1 MTRRN
6 RPSRSRRKPADT
18 HTGNPRLSNV
28 LEQDQ
33 AASPA
38 LRGTWIVPSLLASY
52 AVLAVVMTWPVAA
65 RLTTHIAGEHDDLY
79 VAQWDCWW
87 VGKVVSEGR
96 NPLFTDDLFYPE
108 GVSLRF
114 HSVSWLT
121 GLIAAPLRS
130 LFGATAGY
138 NLTFLLQTWLCAV
151 AMFALVRHLTGRRSA
166 AWMAGLIFA
175 FAPYRMSQAT
185 AHPNLAFLAAVPLV
199 TLFVSKAITDRK
211 PRFAW
216 LAGLSLALVLLTGAH
231 IFIMTVAL
239 VTMIVTATLVRR
251 RQWAD
256 RRAWIAL
263 AHFAAACVV
272 LVAPLMFQY
281 IGGAGEDA
289 MGAALSLTEAETMQT
304 DPSAWVTPSRYH
316 PWWGD
321 AFDAQYDKFVA
332 NRPWV
337 ATLGF
342 AALGLCAIAAFHRR
356 TRGPVVVWTIA
367 GVAFA
372 LLCLGPKLRL
382 GGQVHDFPMPYSLVG
397 WLSPVQAIRT
407 PDRFN
412 LMLVTCVAVMAGW
425 GWSALRQWRIRRA
438 AWIML
443 PAMIILLEY
452 WPNPYPTTPA
462 NHSAFYDS
470 LAANDEA
477 VAIMEIPLSRKPS
490 KFAMYAQT
498 VHGKPIVGG
507 MVARTPPEAY
517 AYIESSPL
525 LTAWMDDRLPPLGC
539 NEVNVREDLTR
550 LRDAGVAYIVIRNR
564 WVRRFTD
571 GGWPRV
577 FAVKPI
583 YRDDILMAFS
593 VEQMLAGALPCEQ

>member
-1 MTRRN
+1 M
-6 RPSRSRRKPADT
+6 
-18 HTGNPRLSNV
+18 
-28 LEQDQ
+28 
-33 AASPA
+33 
-38 LRGTWIVPSLLASY
+38 LASY
-52 AVLAVVMTWPVAA
+52 VVLAVVMTWPVTA
-65 RLTTHIAGEHDDLY
+65 RLTTHIAGENDDLY

-87 VGKVVSEGR
+87 VGKVVTEGR

-121 GLIAAPLRS
+121 GLIAAPFRG

-151 AMFALVRHLTGRRSA
+151 AMFALARHLTGSRSA
-166 AWMAGLIFA
+166 AWLAGLVFA

-185 AHPNLAFLAAVPLV
+185 SHPNLAFLAAAPLV
-199 TLFVSKAITDRK
+199 ILFVHKSINDGKIRYAW
-211 PRFAW
+211 FA
-216 LAGLSLALVLLTGAH
+216 ALSLALVLLTGAH
-231 IFIMTVAL
+231 IFIMTAAL
-239 VTMIVTATLVRR
+239 LTVIVTISFLQRR
-251 RQWAD
+251 RWAD
-256 RRAWIAL
+256 RRAWIVL
-263 AHFAAACVV
+263 AHFAAACIV
-272 LVAPLMFQY
+272 LVAPLMFQFV
-281 IGGAGEDA
+281 GSAGDDA
-289 MGAALSLTEAETMQT
+289 MDEALSLTEAETMQT
-304 DPSAWVTPSRYH
+304 DPIAWVTPSRYH

-321 AFDAQYDKFVA
+321 AYESQYNKFVA

-337 ATLGF
+337 ATLGL
-342 AALGLCAIAAFHRR
+342 AALGLSAIAAFHRR
-356 TRGPVVVWTIA
+356 TRGPVVAWTIA
-367 GVAFA
+367 GAAFA

-382 GGQVHDFPMPYSLVG
+382 SGQVHDFPMPYSLVG

-438 AWIML
+438 AWVML

-462 NHSAFYDS
+462 GHSAFYDS
-470 LAANDEA
+470 LAADDEA
-477 VAIMEIPLSRKPS
+477 VAIMEIPLARKPS

-498 VHGKPIVGG
+498 VHGRPIVGG
-507 MVARTPPEAY
+507 MVARTPVKAY
-517 AYIESSPL
+517 AFIESSPL
-525 LTAWMDDRLPPLGC
+525 LTAWMADRPPPLDC
-539 NEVNVREDLTR
+539 TRINVREELIR

-564 WVRRFTD
+564 WARRFTD

-577 FAVKPI
+577 FAAKPV
-583 YRDDILMAFS
+583 YRDDILMVFS
-593 VEQMLAGALPCEQ
+593 VRRMLAAPLPCEP